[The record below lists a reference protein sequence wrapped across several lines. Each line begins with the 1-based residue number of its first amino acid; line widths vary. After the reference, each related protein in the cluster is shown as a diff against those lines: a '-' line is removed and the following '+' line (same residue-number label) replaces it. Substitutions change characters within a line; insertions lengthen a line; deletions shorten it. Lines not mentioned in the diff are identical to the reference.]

1 MLKCGLLGKKLGHS
15 YSPEIHAALADY
27 EYRLYERGEDELEAF
42 LKEGDWDGLNV
53 TIPYKKTVMPFC
65 AELSE
70 RARRIGSVN
79 TLVRRPDG
87 GIFGDNTDAYGFEKL
102 VGRSG
107 IEPAGKKALVLGSG
121 GASVTVCAVL
131 RELGV
136 RSLTVISREG
146 EDNYENLSRHREA
159 ELIVNTTPV
168 GMYPNNGASPLDL
181 SAFPICAGV
190 LDVVYNPARTALLLQ
205 AEELGIAHAGGLYM
219 LVAQAKRAAELF
231 TGRTIDDAVI
241 DRIAS
246 GLSARMGNIVIVGM
260 PGSGKSSISRLLGER
275 LGRPVYEA
283 DELIAAEAGMS
294 IPEIFSSQGEAR
306 FRELETLILG
316 RLGKLSGA
324 VISTGGGCV
333 TREENYPL
341 LHQNGRIV
349 WLQRD
354 IDKLPK
360 EGRPISQKND
370 LAQLYSLRR
379 PMYQRFSDLT
389 ADNNGSFQE
398 TLEGILEALK

>member
-1 MLKCGLLGKKLGHS
+1 M
-15 YSPEIHAALADY
+15 
-27 EYRLYERGEDELEAF
+27 
-42 LKEGDWDGLNV
+42 
-53 TIPYKKTVMPFC
+53 
-65 AELSE
+65 
-70 RARRIGSVN
+70 
-79 TLVRRPDG
+79 
-87 GIFGDNTDAYGFEKL
+87 
-102 VGRSG
+102 
-107 IEPAGKKALVLGSG
+107 
-121 GASVTVCAVL
+121 TVCAVL

-146 EDNYENLSRHREA
+146 EDNYENLSRHRDA

-181 SAFPICAGV
+181 SAFPLCAGV

-241 DRIAS
+241 DKIAS

-306 FRELETLILG
+306 FRELETLVLG

-398 TLEGILEALK
+398 TLEGILEVLK